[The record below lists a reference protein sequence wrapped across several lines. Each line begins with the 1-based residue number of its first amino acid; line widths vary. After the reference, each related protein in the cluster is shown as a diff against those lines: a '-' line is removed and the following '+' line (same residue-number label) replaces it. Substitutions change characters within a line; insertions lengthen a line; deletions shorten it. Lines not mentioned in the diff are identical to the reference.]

1 MKFLGLAAVALTLTV
16 SASAGTILN
25 FCSGWSASAGGAIF
39 FTAPIAIDS
48 GTINCSA
55 YGSLPVGDT
64 FVSEQLVLLTDYSGG
79 LGTTQNAIAATYS
92 GTGLSTDTLT
102 SSSGAGNGN
111 SNTYGD
117 TFGINYAPLGAT
129 AWLDATTL
137 SDTFTPLAVN
147 FSANATLGNVQSASG
162 QVYELITYQLS
173 APEPASML
181 LLGGGL
187 LAISL
192 VGRKKFIRK

>member
-1 MKFLGLAAVALTLTV
+1 MGTNRILQRCQYGGVSVAPGGLPKKQGTAVQKFNWRIGIMKFLGLAAVALTLTV

-92 GTGLSTDTLT
+92 GT
-102 SSSGAGNGN
+102 
-111 SNTYGD
+111 
-117 TFGINYAPLGAT
+117 
-129 AWLDATTL
+129 
-137 SDTFTPLAVN
+137 
-147 FSANATLGNVQSASG
+147 
-162 QVYELITYQLS
+162 
-173 APEPASML
+173 
-181 LLGGGL
+181 
-187 LAISL
+187 
-192 VGRKKFIRK
+192 